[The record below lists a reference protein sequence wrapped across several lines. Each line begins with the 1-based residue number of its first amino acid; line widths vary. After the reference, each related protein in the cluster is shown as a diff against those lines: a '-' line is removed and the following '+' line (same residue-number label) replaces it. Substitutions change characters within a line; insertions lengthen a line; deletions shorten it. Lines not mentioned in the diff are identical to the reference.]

1 MSVPDRIEMLT
12 PGRVVEDICDMNN
25 RAERLSAEWLSKVPP
40 QHVLYGLKARAVA
53 IRIDRDDV
61 LFEIEVGE
69 MPLRVVHLTW
79 EKETDSRWPS
89 TKLFRSWEPQ

>member
-1 MSVPDRIEMLT
+1 MLT
-12 PGRVVEDICDMNN
+12 PGRVVEDTRDMNN
-25 RAERLSAEWLSKVPP
+25 RAERLSAEWLSEVPP

-69 MPLRVVHLTW
+69 MPLRVVHPTW

-89 TKLFRSWEPQ
+89 TKLFRSWGPR